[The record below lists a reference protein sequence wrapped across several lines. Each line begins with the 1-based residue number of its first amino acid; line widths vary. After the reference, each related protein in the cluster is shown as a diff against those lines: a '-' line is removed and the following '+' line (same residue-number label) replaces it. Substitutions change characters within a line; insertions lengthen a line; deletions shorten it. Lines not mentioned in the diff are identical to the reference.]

1 MSTSL
6 VKTLLAAGLIA
17 FAFAAR
23 CLAAEL
29 DELSDLQK
37 RAEEGR
43 PSAQYYLGL
52 RYYHGLGVPKD
63 ERIAAQWFERA
74 ARAGE
79 SGAQLN
85 LARILQTGRGVAPDM
100 QKSVQMYRAAA
111 ARGVQAA
118 MVELGEILSSGGSVA
133 TDFREALRLFNEAAA
148 AGNAQAEFNLGLMHG
163 QGLGTPPDADESMK
177 WYERAAARGD
187 PNAQFNLATLLLSR
201 GEEAPLDRVID
212 LLSSAAAQ
220 NLARANHTLGVLNE
234 EGRGVPQNLP
244 RAAACYRAAAEN
256 GYARSQASLG
266 RMLVQGRGVAR
277 DDVAAVDWLTLAV
290 KQNEPS
296 AMFNLAMM
304 GFAGVGERIEPA
316 SAAEML
322 RQAATLGFGPA
333 QSRLALCY
341 LRGEGVKA
349 DPAEA
354 AAWTILALEQN
365 ASVPGA
371 EELEA
376 IPDTAI
382 AGAQSRAANLRI
394 EIESHM
400 EAALRAGNSSLLSA
414 AEINTP
420 RSAASGFFISG
431 DGLLV
436 TSYMAVAEASD
447 LRVVVGSTGRPAKL
461 VAVDEEADIAI
472 LQCDTPSPA
481 WLAPSNQPLVI
492 GETYHLVG
500 YHKALESPGEVAWL
514 TAPVVLGPEPPER
527 RSLYAVGRF
536 WPPTM
541 AGGAIVDDSGRYA
554 GVLTS
559 RADFQQRMAGT
570 ESSPFST
577 EPGFIANWTAI
588 GAILNYAG
596 LTAEPPPDEG
606 PVPTDEPALAAKV
619 SRAVVTVLVY

>member
-1 MSTSL
+1 M
-6 VKTLLAAGLIA
+6 KTLLVAGLIA
-17 FAFAAR
+17 FAFTTR
-23 CLAAEL
+23 CIAAEP
-29 DELSDLQK
+29 DELEDLQK
-37 RAEEGR
+37 RADEGK

-52 RYYHGLGVPKD
+52 RHYHGLGVPKD

-85 LARILQTGRGVAPDM
+85 LARMLRTGRGVAPDM

-163 QGLGTPPDADESMK
+163 QGLGTPPDAEVSRK

-201 GEEAPLDRVID
+201 GENAPLDRIVD
-212 LLSSAAAQ
+212 LLTSAAAQ

-256 GYARSQASLG
+256 GYAGSQASLG
-266 RMLVQGRGVAR
+266 RMLVQGRGVVR
-277 DDVAAVDWLTLAV
+277 DDSEAVQWLTLAV

-304 GFAGVGERIEPA
+304 GFAGVGVRIESA
-316 SAAEML
+316 NAAEML

-354 AAWTILALEQN
+354 AAWTILAREQD

-371 EELEA
+371 EELDA
-376 IPDTAI
+376 IPESAI
-382 AGAQSRAANLRI
+382 ASAQVRAASLRI
-394 EIESHM
+394 EIESRM
-400 EAALRAGNSSLLSA
+400 AAVQRSGNSSLLSA

-420 RSAASGFFISG
+420 RSAASGFFVSG

-436 TSYMAVAEASD
+436 TSYTAVAEASD
-447 LRVVVGSTGRPAKL
+447 LRVVVGSAGRPAKL

-481 WLAPSNQPLVI
+481 WLAPSSQPLVI

-500 YHKALESPGEVAWL
+500 YHRALESPGEVAWL
-514 TAPVVLGPEPPER
+514 TAPVVLGPEPPDR
-527 RSLYAVGRF
+527 RNLYAVGRF
-536 WPPTM
+536 WPPSM
-541 AGGAIVDDSGRYA
+541 AGGAMVDDSGRYA

-559 RADFQQRMAGT
+559 RADFQQRMVGS

-577 EPGFIANWTAI
+577 EPGFIANWAAI

-606 PVPTDEPALAAKV
+606 PAPADESALAAKV